1 MSTVIFNN
9 KEKNVGDDLQENISK
24 NSRLSIAASI
34 FSIYGFEALKK
45 ELQNIES
52 LRFIFTESDFI
63 AKNNEKKKEKLFE
76 INTPKIRDT
85 LSGTEFE
92 INLKNELKSGFIARE
107 CRKWIEEKARF
118 KTKKEDVY
126 IDNFL
131 VLENENK
138 SSLYSGMDEFSSA
151 GFGFEK
157 DNSIMKI
164 IVKMDDSDNVKEF
177 LKKFDEMW
185 NNEKLF
191 QDITT
196 EVMNYIS
203 ELYKENSPEFIYY
216 IILYNIFDEFLED
229 INE

>member
-1 MSTVIFNN
+1 M
-9 KEKNVGDDLQENISK
+9 
-24 NSRLSIAASI
+24 
-34 FSIYGFEALKK
+34 
-45 ELQNIES
+45 
-52 LRFIFTESDFI
+52 RFIFTESDFI

-107 CRKWIEEKARF
+107 CHKWIEEKARF

-164 IVKMDDSDNVKEF
+164 IVKMDDYENVKEF

>member
-1 MSTVIFNN
+1 M
-9 KEKNVGDDLQENISK
+9 
-24 NSRLSIAASI
+24 
-34 FSIYGFEALKK
+34 
-45 ELQNIES
+45 
-52 LRFIFTESDFI
+52 
-63 AKNNEKKKEKLFE
+63 
-76 INTPKIRDT
+76 
-85 LSGTEFE
+85 
-92 INLKNELKSGFIARE
+92 
-107 CRKWIEEKARF
+107 
-118 KTKKEDVY
+118 Y

-164 IVKMDDSDNVKEF
+164 IVKMDDYENVKEF